1 MQVHFGVDQLQAEWS
16 KALVCVGT
24 FDGVHLGHQAV
35 IRQAVSHAREAQEPA
50 ILVTFD
56 RHPAA
61 VLAPDRCPPAIA
73 SIPANLRMFA
83 SLSVAVTVML
93 PFTRELSQTSA
104 EDFYRTILVEKLRAS
119 AIVVG
124 HDFAFGHGRQ
134 GTSEWLKE
142 RIETTVVPP
151 FELDGLRVSSSAIR
165 AAILEGR
172 VEDARRLL
180 GRPFE
185 LFGVVVPG
193 QQLGRT
199 IGFPTANLARSFNQ
213 AVPANG
219 VYACEAQTDFGT
231 FRAAVGIG
239 VRPTVATDGSRTVE
253 AYLIDYAGTELYG
266 TSLSLRFLKRI
277 RDEERFDS
285 MEALIEQMESDVAA
299 ARVAG

>member
-16 KALVCVGT
+16 KGLVCVGT
-24 FDGVHLGHQAV
+24 FDGVHLGHQEV
-35 IRQAVSHAREAQEPA
+35 IRQAVLHAREAQEPA

-61 VLAPDRCPPAIA
+61 VLAPDRCPPVIA
-73 SIPANLRMFA
+73 SIPANLRMFE
-83 SLSVAVTVML
+83 SLGVALTVML

-104 EDFYRTILVEKLRAS
+104 QDFYDHIMVEKLRAS

-134 GTSEWLKE
+134 GTPDWLRE

-165 AAILEGR
+165 SAILEGQ
-172 VEDARRLL
+172 VENARRWL

-193 QQLGRT
+193 QRLGRT

-231 FRAAVGIG
+231 FKAAVGVG
-239 VRPTVATDGSRTVE
+239 VRPTIENDGARTIE
-253 AYLIDYAGTELYG
+253 AYLIDYSGESLYG
-266 TSLSLRFLKRI
+266 TSMSLRFLKRL
-277 RDEERFDS
+277 RNEERFDS
-285 MEALIEQMESDVAA
+285 IEALKIQMESDVQETRIAE
-299 ARVAG
+299 

>member
-1 MQVHFGVDQLQAEWS
+1 MQVHFGVDQLQAEWPQ
-16 KALVCVGT
+16 ALVCVGT

-35 IRQAVSHAREAQEPA
+35 IGKAVSHAREAQEPA

-73 SIPANLRMFA
+73 SIPANLRMFE
-83 SLSVAVTVML
+83 SLGIALTVML

-104 EDFYRTILVEKLRAS
+104 QDFYNHILVEKLRAS

-134 GTSEWLKE
+134 GTSDWLKE
-142 RIETTVVPP
+142 RIDTTVVPP
-151 FELDGLRVSSSAIR
+151 FELEGLRVSSSAIR
-165 AAILEGR
+165 KAILEGH
-172 VEDARRLL
+172 VEDARRWL

-185 LFGVVVPG
+185 LYGVVVPG
-193 QQLGRT
+193 QKLGRT
-199 IGFPTANLARSFNQ
+199 IGYPTANMARSFNQ
-213 AVPANG
+213 AVPSNG
-219 VYACEAQTDFGT
+219 VYACEAQTDFGV

-239 VRPTVATDGSRTVE
+239 VRPTVEENGHRTVE
-253 AYLIDYAGTELYG
+253 AYLLDYPGTSLYG
-266 TSLSLRFLKRI
+266 TSMSLRFLKRL

-285 MEALIEQMESDVAA
+285 IEALIEQMESDVAA
-299 ARVAG
+299 TRVAG

>member
-1 MQVHFGVDQLQAEWS
+1 MQVHFGVDQLQAEWP

-35 IRQAVSHAREAQEPA
+35 IRQSVSHAREAQEPA

-61 VLAPDRCPPAIA
+61 VLAPERCPPAIA
-73 SIPANLRMFA
+73 SIPANLRMFE

-93 PFTRELSQTSA
+93 PFTYDLSQTSA
-104 EDFYRTILVEKLRAS
+104 EDFYQTILVNKLRAS

-124 HDFAFGHGRQ
+124 HDFAFGHGRL
-134 GTSEWLKE
+134 GTAEWLKE
-142 RIETTVVPP
+142 RIETTIVPP

-165 AAILEGR
+165 AAILDGR
-172 VEDARRLL
+172 VEHARRWL

-193 QQLGRT
+193 QRLGRT
-199 IGFPTANLARSFNQ
+199 IGYPTANLARSFNQ
-213 AVPANG
+213 AVPRDG
-219 VYACEAQTDFGT
+219 VYACEAQTDFGV

-239 VRPTVATDGSRTVE
+239 VRPTIESDGQRTIE
-253 AYLIDYAGTELYG
+253 AYLLDFPGTSLYG
-266 TSLSLRFLKRI
+266 TSMSLRFLKRL
-277 RDEERFDS
+277 RNEERFDS
-285 MEALIEQMESDVAA
+285 VEALKVQMESDVAL
-299 ARVAG
+299 ARIAG